1 MLKKMTALL
10 AVLMLTVSAFA
21 QKVLVNDPAHSRI
34 QFTVVHLGINDIT
47 GNFNTTALTIN
58 ADEKNF
64 VNSKITFSTDI
75 NSINTNIEARDTH
88 LKSAEFFDAAAYPKM
103 EFAST
108 SIVKGKNKN
117 EYTMTGNLTMHG
129 ITKPVGLD
137 LIYRGSTLNQMNKK
151 QTYSYQVMGT
161 LKRSDFEVGTKFP
174 DAMVSD
180 QVKIKGDFELTEK

>member
-103 EFAST
+103 EFVST

-129 ITKPVGLD
+129 VTKPVVLD

>member
-64 VNSKITFSTDI
+64 VNSRITFSTDV

-129 ITKPVGLD
+129 ITKPVVLD

>member
-88 LKSAEFFDAAAYPKM
+88 LKSAEFFDAASYPKM

-117 EYTMTGNLTMHG
+117 EYTMTGNLNMHG
-129 ITKPVGLD
+129 VTKPVVLD

>member
-129 ITKPVGLD
+129 ITKPVVLD

>member
-129 ITKPVGLD
+129 VTKPVVLD

-161 LKRSDFEVGTKFP
+161 LKRSDFEIGTKFP

>member
-129 ITKPVGLD
+129 VTKPVVLD

-174 DAMVSD
+174 DAVVSD